1 MKVNY
6 FDFGLC
12 SGEEIHWMVNYY
24 FPQLG
29 IEEYSAYG
37 FEASRQYYKN
47 IKTLFE
53 SNQKVTIVHKALSE
67 THGDTVNL
75 YHAPNTV
82 GHSVFK
88 TKDNIIEDDYEQVES
103 IVFSEWIKEN
113 DIVLDGCLNILKV
126 NIEGAE
132 WYLFND
138 LVNTGLID
146 NFSIF
151 LGTGHDIEKVGELKE
166 RAQEYYDLLDSHN
179 VEILRF
185 TEWKPERNVDIV
197 SLIDSKLSERE

>member
-1 MKVNY
+1 V
-6 FDFGLC
+6 
-12 SGEEIHWMVNYY
+12 
-24 FPQLG
+24 
-29 IEEYSAYG
+29 
-37 FEASRQYYKN
+37 FEASSQYYKN

-67 THGDTVNL
+67 THGDNVKL

-103 IVFSEWIKEN
+103 IIFSEWIKEN

-138 LVNTGLID
+138 LVDTGLID

-151 LGTGHDIEKVGELKE
+151 LGSGHDIEKVGELKE
-166 RAQEYYDLLDSHN
+166 RAQEYYDILESHN
-179 VEILRF
+179 IEILRF
-185 TEWKPERNVDIV
+185 SEWKPERNVDVV
-197 SLIDSKLSERE
+197 SLIDAKLSEME